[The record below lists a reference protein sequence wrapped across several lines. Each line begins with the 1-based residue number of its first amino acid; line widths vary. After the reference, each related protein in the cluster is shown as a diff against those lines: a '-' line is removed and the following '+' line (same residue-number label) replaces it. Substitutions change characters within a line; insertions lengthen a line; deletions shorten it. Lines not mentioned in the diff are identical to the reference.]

1 MARVVTTLSEAVGNG
16 WSPPALAQTP
26 AKTPAPA
33 PRATPQADAEQERRK
48 GYDTGYAEGLAAG
61 RAQGESIAAEM
72 TTLLQAMAAP
82 FQDSEAAV
90 LRELLDLVEK
100 AVSAVLDR
108 ELQSADYD
116 LEKLLR
122 ESLEVLGS
130 VNRDV
135 ELTLN
140 PADAAITRDLGLAPD
155 VTLIEDSRMHRGGLR
170 LRAGHRLVDA
180 SVAARL
186 QAVLA
191 GLRERAGVPEAPD
204 TADGGGSTSGP
215 GGAP

>member
-1 MARVVTTLSEAVGNG
+1 MSDVAKNG
-16 WSPPALAQTP
+16 WSPPALAQ
-26 AKTPAPA
+26 APA
-33 PRATPQADAEQERRK
+33 EKTASPPQATPQENAEQERRR
-48 GYDTGYAEGLAAG
+48 GYDIGYAEGLAAG

-72 TTLLQAMAAP
+72 STLLQAMAAP
-82 FQDSEAAV
+82 FRDSEAAV
-90 LRELLDLVEK
+90 LRELLELVEK
-100 AVSAVLDR
+100 AVSAVVDR

-130 VNRDV
+130 VQRDV

-140 PADAAITRDLGLAPD
+140 PADAAITRDLGLAPE

-191 GLRERAGVPEAPD
+191 GMREQAGVPEAPD
-204 TADGGGSTSGP
+204 SPERGGSSGNAQS
-215 GGAP
+215 AP